1 MQVSMV
7 MTKDPEVIR
16 PDANLQEAAETM
28 HQLDIGPLPVCDS
41 RGRLVGMLTDRDI
54 TVRSTALGR
63 DPFTT
68 LVRDVMTEDKVQY
81 VYEDQDVKEAAHIM
95 EEHQIRRLV
104 VLDRNKSLVGIVS
117 LGDLAISGTED
128 KVTAQALETISQP
141 EDSHPEK
148 T

>member
-1 MQVSMV
+1 

-28 HQLDIGPLPVCDS
+28 HQLDIGPLPVCD
-41 RGRLVGMLTDRDI
+41 GGKLVGMLTDRDI

-68 LVRDVMTEDKVQY
+68 LVRDIMTEDKVQF
-81 VYEDQDVKEAAHIM
+81 VYEDQDVNEAAHIM

-104 VLDRNKSLVGIVS
+104 VLDRNQSLVGIVS
-117 LGDLAISGTED
+117 LGDLAVSGTAD

-141 EDSHPEK
+141 EDTHP
-148 T
+148 